1 MAVQSNY
8 CSQSLRLS
16 GITVVAFIMVISHV
30 LPARAVCY
38 DDLLIGEDF
47 RLTVYSASA
56 TEQPEISGKTG
67 DANTANKVATVCA
80 IFDELR
86 GCWVPPPSS
95 QARTGMEITVRFAF
109 KRNGEIIAAP
119 RVTCVTAGA
128 SPETQVTYLKA
139 ITAALDRCTPM
150 HFTESLASVV
160 VGHPFAIRFVD
171 DRTGLSQ

>member
-1 MAVQSNY
+1 MAA
-8 CSQSLRLS
+8 
-16 GITVVAFIMVISHV
+16 ITSALTMVDV
-30 LPARAVCY
+30 LPACAVCN
-38 DDLLIGEDF
+38 DDFLIGEDL
-47 RLTVYSASA
+47 RSTIHSA
-56 TEQPEISGKTG
+56 TADGHPKISGG
-67 DANTANKVATVCA
+67 NRDANAPERKVGTVCA
-80 IFDELR
+80 IFDELS

-119 RVTCVTAGA
+119 RVTYVTAGA
-128 SPETQVTYLKA
+128 SPETQATYVKA
-139 ITAALDRCTPM
+139 IKAALDRCTPM